1 MSRNRRGMM
10 FWKKKFNE
18 EKLIG
23 KTILVGMT
31 FYDKNDEFV
40 ERKQSW
46 GEIVAVN
53 ENTIFIK
60 QKNEEEFSIPND
72 PSAIEP
78 ANPGTYRLHK
88 TGEVVENP
96 DYLSTWNVTL
106 PE

>member
-1 MSRNRRGMM
+1 MLG
-10 FWKKKFNE
+10 KKKKKTIE
-18 EKLIG
+18 ENLIG

-31 FYDKNDEFV
+31 FYNKNDEFV
-40 ERKQSW
+40 EQKQSW
-46 GEIVAVN
+46 GKIVAVN

-60 QKNEEEFSIPND
+60 QKDGEEFSIPND

-78 ANPGTYRLHK
+78 ANPGEFRLRS

-96 DYLSTWNVTL
+96 DFLSTWNITL